1 MGCNCKKDKLELNIR
16 KRIRKSVKE
25 KIADVKK
32 LWEESDKKSSGTVT
46 VDKNKL
52 NFK

>member
-1 MGCNCKKDKLELNIR
+1 MGCNCGKDKIELNIR
-16 KRIRKSVKE
+16 KKVRRAVKE

-32 LWEESDKKSSGTVT
+32 LWNESDKVSSGIVT